1 MPTARKWSNVAVA
14 MQSTLAAAKP
24 VTAIALGAT
33 ATAGVAAHGYAN
45 GDYVLITAQGMR
57 QVDGRVFRVS
67 STATDSFVLEGE
79 DTSAYDAFTGGSAQ
93 KITFGTSITTATS
106 VNNNNNNN
114 FDFIDT
120 TTIHANARS
129 QMPGLPNAATYT
141 FENIWDV
148 SDAGLK
154 AMKTAS
160 DAQAQRC
167 FKFTFGTGGQIMVF
181 NGYPAA
187 SLLPGGQA
195 QDKVTTSTTITM
207 SGNPTYYAS

>member
-1 MPTARKWSNVAVA
+1 MPTARKWSNVAIA
-14 MQSTLAAAKP
+14 MQSAIATAKTI
-24 VTAIALGAT
+24 TAIAIGAT
-33 ATAGVAAHGYAN
+33 ATVSATAHGYAN

-67 STATDSFVLEGE
+67 ATATDSFVLEGE
-79 DTSAYDAFTGGSAQ
+79 DTSAYDAFTAGSAQ
-93 KITFGTSITTATS
+93 KITFGTSINTATS
-106 VNNNNNNN
+106 VIGSGGD

-148 SDAGLK
+148 ADAGLK

-167 FKFTFGTGGQIMVF
+167 FKFTFGSGGQIMVF

-187 SLLPGGQA
+187 ALLPGGQA
-195 QDKVTTSTTITM
+195 QDKVTTSTSITM